1 MTYKLITSNNATNI
15 YVCNKRERQRERE
28 GEGDGVK
35 QSKRKENMCRTEES
49 IALESRALVR

>member
-15 YVCNKRERQRERE
+15 YVCNKRERQRER
-28 GEGDGVK
+28 EGDGVK

>member
-1 MTYKLITSNNATNI
+1 MQRIFMCAT
-15 YVCNKRERQRERE
+15 KEKDRERE